1 MQPTADFCDHHN
13 IEWFPIHVSI
23 NEGKK
28 ELCEIMHD
36 LYKSIKC
43 DNCKKYKNDCKCKE
57 PKFYQTHKPDIHNF
71 NDRLKERQLLF
82 KKAPEL
88 FTHLSINTKNIFHI
102 DIDVEDYEPEFD
114 CIQNISPWFP
124 SMSKSFGKHIL
135 CKYDGFVPS
144 SSRMQFL
151 NWNRPNE
158 VELLCGIGSYAP
170 FHIQNANCPF
180 YDLKENHYKVK
191 LDMPPVSKTKPQ
203 MSKTLAQSDKIKAL
217 CARIDN
223 KYIVGKGTYDDW
235 KSILWSLHSES
246 AEYKEFART
255 MSDREG
261 ADYDEAKFEA
271 TWNAYNREKEKN
283 GKKITIK
290 TFYNYAKKSDP
301 EFFAEIM
308 HENNIRHCSNDTEAS
323 NLIFEELKGRL
334 ISDKGRIFYLK
345 DNIWIADETK
355 MRESVLYYIQNSNIY
370 TTRNEKTGEYKP
382 FVQNISKARN
392 VLDTLLIKVGQ
403 ENSDP
408 QLYDKFHQTTKAKIC
423 FNDGV
428 LDFKTKSFTLWS
440 DIPHDKVKGT
450 LNVYSTL
457 KIDRNFD
464 EYFKNCDRDVIDK
477 IKDDILKPLYGMKMD
492 RALHFLSRAI
502 AGHYEDKRWATYLGN
517 RNCGKGVEYDI
528 LSSAFGDYVSTF
540 ELGNLLYNRKSAGM
554 ENVECSKKLYW
565 LMDLEFV
572 RLAVSQEVPDTK
584 SGLYI
589 NSKIMKKI
597 TGGGDEIVARRNF
610 DRKDTHF
617 RSDASYYIKG
627 NSSLLLDSED
637 CDENRVEFE
646 SVVQFKSQDEI
657 DKLKHQY
664 DTEEMERFK
673 IADHTIKDKCRSV
686 EWCNA
691 MIYLIYE
698 SYRNEG
704 VAVVK
709 HAEEEQDG
717 MLATLKE
724 LFEFTKDDSP
734 ILVSEVVSLM
744 RNFDKKKVEAE
755 LQSRNIFKKKLKKG
769 EFRDKWVYCG
779 IKTRPPKPLIDSD
792 EVNDEIKDDEL
803 KDDELNAP
811 NAPRNIP

>member
-1 MQPTADFCDHHN
+1 MSSDCVPTTDFCDHYN
-13 IEWFPIHVSI
+13 IEWFPINVTI
-23 NEGKK
+23 NGTEKV
-28 ELCEIMHD
+28 LNEIKHD
-36 LYKSIKC
+36 LYKTIKC
-43 DNCKKYKNDCKCKE
+43 KECKKNKNDCTCKQ
-57 PKFYQTHKPDIHNF
+57 PNFYPTHKPDIHNF
-71 NDRLKERQLLF
+71 SDRLKERQALF
-82 KKAPEL
+82 KRAPEL
-88 FTHLSINTKNIFHI
+88 FTHLTISTKNIFHI
-102 DIDVEDYEPEFD
+102 DIDTQDCEHEFE
-114 CIQNISPWFP
+114 CIKNISPWFP
-124 SMSKSFGKHIL
+124 SMTKSYGSHIL

-144 SSRMQFL
+144 SSRMQFI
-151 NWNRPNE
+151 NFGRRND

-170 FHIQNANCPF
+170 FYIENANQKI
-180 YDLKENHYKVK
+180 YDLKVNCYKVK
-191 LDMPPVSKTKPQ
+191 LDIPLQPVSKPKPQ
-203 MSKTLAQSDKIKAL
+203 MCKTLVQTVGQSDKIKAL
-217 CARIDN
+217 CDIIDN

-246 AEYKEFART
+246 PEYKNFAKT
-255 MSDREG
+255 MSNREG

-271 TWNAYNREKEKN
+271 TWNAYNREKEKD

-290 TFYNYAKKSDP
+290 TFYNYAKKSEP
-301 EFFAEIM
+301 VLFAEIM
-308 HENNIRHCSNDTEAS
+308 FDNDIRHCSNDTEAS
-323 NLIFEELKGRL
+323 NLIFEELKDRL

-345 DNIWIADETK
+345 DNIWVADETK

-370 TTRNEKTGEYKP
+370 SVRNEKTGEYKP

-408 QLYDKFHQTTKAKIC
+408 NLYDKFHQTTKAKIC

-428 LDFKTKSFTLWS
+428 LNFKKKSFTLWT
-440 DIPHDKVKGT
+440 DIPSGE
-450 LNVYSTL
+450 VYSTL
-457 KIDRNFD
+457 KVDRNFS
-464 EYFKNCDRDVIDK
+464 EYFKNPDRDVINK
-477 IKDDILKPLYGMKMD
+477 IKDNILKPLYGIKMD
-492 RALHFLSRAI
+492 RALHFLSRSI
-502 AGHYEDKRWATYLGN
+502 AGHFEDKRWATYLGN

-528 LSSAFGDYVSTF
+528 LSSAFGEYVSTF

-565 LMDLEFV
+565 LLDLEFV
-572 RLAVSQEVPDTK
+572 RLAISQEVPDIK
-584 SGLYI
+584 SGLCI

-617 RSDASYYIKG
+617 RSDASYYVKG

-637 CDENRVEFE
+637 CDENRIEFE

-657 DKLKHQY
+657 NKLQDQY
-664 DTEEMERFK
+664 EVDEMERFK
-673 IADHTIKDKCRSV
+673 IADPEIKDKCRSA

-724 LFEFTKDDSP
+724 LFEFTKDDTP
-734 ILVSEVVSLM
+734 ILVSDVVSLM
-744 RNFDKKKVEAE
+744 GDFDKKKVEAE
-755 LQSRNIFKKKLKKG
+755 LQSRNIFKKKHIKRDELRMKWCYYGLKK
-769 EFRDKWVYCG
+769 
-779 IKTRPPKPLIDSD
+779 RPPKKENED
-792 EVNDEIKDDEL
+792 EFD
-803 KDDELNAP
+803 LNKEDF
-811 NAPRNIP
+811 

>member
-1 MQPTADFCDHHN
+1 MTSNCILTTDFCDYYN
-13 IEWFPIHVSI
+13 IEWFPINVTI
-23 NEGKK
+23 NGSEKI
-28 ELCEIMHD
+28 LNEIKHD

-43 DNCKKYKNDCKCKE
+43 NECKKNKKNCECNK
-57 PKFYQTHKPDIHNF
+57 PNFYSTYKPDIHNF
-71 NDRLKERQLLF
+71 SDRLKERQDLY
-82 KKAPEL
+82 KRMPEL
-88 FTHLSINTKNIFHI
+88 FTHLTINTKNIFHI
-102 DIDVEDYEPEFD
+102 DIDTENYEYEFD
-114 CIQNISPWFP
+114 CIKNISPWFP
-124 SMSKSFGKHIL
+124 SMTKSYGKHIL

-144 SSRMQFL
+144 SSRMQFINL
-151 NWNRPNE
+151 GNNG

-170 FHIQNANCPF
+170 FYIENADKQI
-180 YDLKENHYKVK
+180 YDLKTNIYKVK
-191 LDMPPVSKTKPQ
+191 LNIPQPFSKPKLQ
-203 MSKTLAQSDKIKAL
+203 MSKTLAGQSDKIKAL
-217 CARIDN
+217 CGIIDN

-246 AEYKEFART
+246 PEYKDFAKT
-255 MSDREG
+255 MSNREG

-301 EFFAEIM
+301 DFFAEIM
-308 HENNIRHCSNDTEAS
+308 FENNIRHCSNDTEAS
-323 NLIFEELKGRL
+323 NLIFEELKDRL

-345 DNIWIADETK
+345 DNIWVSDENK

-403 ENSDP
+403 ENIDST
-408 QLYDKFHQTTKAKIC
+408 LYDKFHQTTKAKLC

-428 LDFKTKSFTLWS
+428 LDFKKKSFTFWK
-440 DIPHDKVKGT
+440 DIPHGEI
-450 LNVYSTL
+450 YSTL
-457 KIDRNFD
+457 KIERNFS
-464 EYFKNCDRDVIDK
+464 EYFKNPNRDVING
-477 IKDDILKPLYGMKMD
+477 IKDDIFKPLYGIKID

-528 LSSAFGDYVSTF
+528 LSSAFGEYITTF

-554 ENVECSKKLYW
+554 ENLECSKKLYW
-565 LMDLEFV
+565 LLDLEFV
-572 RLAVSQEVPDTK
+572 RLAISQEVPDIK
-584 SGLYI
+584 SGLCI

-617 RSDASYYIKG
+617 RTDASYYIKG

-637 CDENRVEFE
+637 CDENRIEFE
-646 SVVQFKSQDEI
+646 SVIQFKSKDEI
-657 DKLKHQY
+657 DKLKEQY
-664 DTEEMERFK
+664 DNEEMERFK
-673 IADHTIKDKCRSV
+673 IADPDIKDKCRSL
-686 EWCNA
+686 EWSNA

-698 SYRNEG
+698 SYKSEG

-709 HAEEEQDG
+709 NAEEEQDG

-724 LFEFTKDDSP
+724 LFEFTKDDTP

-744 RNFDKKKVEAE
+744 SGFDKKKIEAE
-755 LQSRNIFKKKLKKG
+755 LQSRNIFKKKHIKRDELRMKWCYYGLKK
-769 EFRDKWVYCG
+769 RVY
-779 IKTRPPKPLIDSD
+779 K
-792 EVNDEIKDDEL
+792 EE
-803 KDDELNAP
+803 
-811 NAPRNIP
+811 